1 MAGDALLLIFLV
13 VVVAGLLFAVN
24 RALSQ
29 STPNASGNEAQGGS
43 RAPGDE

>member
-13 VVVAGLLFAVN
+13 IVVAGLLFAVN

-29 STPNASGNEAQGGS
+29 STPDASGGDVQGAN
-43 RAPGDE
+43 RARGDD